1 MTDFETLKR
10 HVSLRGIVMTILA
23 VVVAGLAIATLRYQ
37 PSVPDERSVY
47 SPTSTAVPAGPWL
60 APAPDV
66 AIPSS
71 SPASPPPLDPPQPS
85 PSVPPPSST
94 EPPAPVETFVP
105 TQTYV
110 PTQAPGPTQTP
121 TSSAPPTSSST
132 FTPRRDTNPTELP
145 NGGRRFGTVQP

>member
-10 HVSLRGIVMTILA
+10 HVSLRGIVMTILT

-37 PSVPDERSVY
+37 PSAPDDRSVY
-47 SPTSTAVPAGPWL
+47 SPTSTTVPAGPWL
-60 APAPDV
+60 APAPAV
-66 AIPSS
+66 ATPSS
-71 SPASPPPLDPPQPS
+71 SPAPPP

-110 PTQAPGPTQTP
+110 PTQALGPTQTP
-121 TSSAPPTSSST
+121 ASSAPPTSSST

-145 NGGRRFGTVQP
+145 NGGRRFGTVEP

>member
-1 MTDFETLKR
+1 MTDIAKLKE

-94 EPPAPVETFVP
+94 EPPIPVETFVP
-105 TQTYV
+105 TQTFI
-110 PTQAPGPTQTP
+110 PTQASSPTETP
-121 TSSAPPTSSST
+121 SSSAPPSSKAP
-132 FTPRRDTNPTELP
+132 FTPRQDANPTELP

>member
-1 MTDFETLKR
+1 
-10 HVSLRGIVMTILA
+10 MTILT

-37 PSVPDERSVY
+37 PSAPDDRSVY
-47 SPTSTAVPAGPWL
+47 SPTSTTVPAGPW
-60 APAPDV
+60 PAV
-66 AIPSS
+66 ATPSS
-71 SPASPPPLDPPQPS
+71 SPAPPP

-145 NGGRRFGTVQP
+145 NGGRRFGTVEP